1 MWNKIQYALIYSWVK
16 VHALLPMWALYILSD
31 ILYVLI
37 YKVVRYRVKVVRQ
50 NMKASF
56 PDKSDTEL
64 RRLER
69 EFYHHFAD
77 YVVETI
83 KLAHISLEE
92 LQRRAFLKNPELVDT
107 LMEKGHTCFILL
119 MGHYGN
125 WEWVSSMPLHLW
137 RGAHPCQIY
146 HHLHN
151 RTAAYIFEKLRTRF
165 GATNIP
171 MEDTLTVIGHDWRDG
186 VPNICGYIA
195 DQSPKYASLHH
206 FVQFFGR
213 ETAVLTGTERIS
225 RLVHAPVYYCEMTR
239 PRRGRYVCRFIKMTD
254 DASALPKFALTDDYW
269 RRLEAQIRREPHLWL
284 WSHRRW
290 KHTAVR
296 FRELYPDDWPRRLS
310 RL

>member
-31 ILYVLI
+31 ILYVLV

-125 WEWVSSMPLHLW
+125 WEFVPSVTLW
-137 RGAHPCQIY
+137 MRKGSVIFAQIY
-146 HHLHN
+146 RPLKN
-151 RTAAYIFEKLRTRF
+151 KWFDRFFLKL
-165 GATNIP
+165 
-171 MEDTLTVIGHDWRDG
+171 
-186 VPNICGYIA
+186 
-195 DQSPKYASLHH
+195 
-206 FVQFFGR
+206 
-213 ETAVLTGTERIS
+213 
-225 RLVHAPVYYCEMTR
+225 
-239 PRRGRYVCRFIKMTD
+239 RGRYHSECIAKQDTLRSILRYKSSGRPSITGFMADQTPSPANIHHWVNFLNHDTPVFTGVEKIAHKVGFSVFYFDVEKIKRGYYSVTIREI
-254 DASALPKFALTDDYW
+254 SKNPKETEEFEITNKYMEMMETTILRAPEY
-269 RRLEAQIRREPHLWL
+269 WL
-284 WSHRRW
+284 WTHNRW
-290 KHTAVR
+290 KHKR
-296 FRELYPDDWPRRLS
+296 S
-310 RL
+310 

>member
-31 ILYVLI
+31 ILYVLV

-107 LMEKGHTCFILL
+107 LMEKGHTCFILM

-125 WEWVSSMPLHLW
+125 SEWLSCSTTRFKESRIYQLYRPLNNQAFDRLFF
-137 RGAHPCQIY
+137 
-146 HHLHN
+146 N
-151 RTAAYIFEKLRTRF
+151 LRTKF
-165 GATNIP
+165 GSFGIKKQ
-171 MEDTLTVIGHDWRDG
+171 DTVRDVITLKKDKTLC
-186 VPNICGYIA
+186 VVILIA
-195 DQSPKYASLHH
+195 DQTPSRNNLHYWTN
-206 FVQFFGR
+206 FLNQDSSI
-213 ETAVLTGTERIS
+213 LTGPERLA
-225 RLVHAPVYYCEMTR
+225 RKL
-239 PRRGRYVCRFIKMTD
+239 D
-254 DASALPKFALTDDYW
+254 
-269 RRLEAQIRREPHLWL
+269 
-284 WSHRRW
+284 
-290 KHTAVR
+290 
-296 FRELYPDDWPRRLS
+296 
-310 RL
+310 

>member
-31 ILYVLI
+31 ILYVLV

-69 EFYHHFAD
+69 EFYHHFTD

-125 WEWVSSMPLHLW
+125 WEWFSGSTS
-137 RGAHPCQIY
+137 RFKDSRIYQIY
-146 HHLHN
+146 RPLNNLH
-151 RTAAYIFEKLRTRF
+151 YW
-165 GATNIP
+165 TNFLNQDSSI
-171 MEDTLTVIGHDWRDG
+171 
-186 VPNICGYIA
+186 
-195 DQSPKYASLHH
+195 
-206 FVQFFGR
+206 
-213 ETAVLTGTERIS
+213 LTGPERLARKLDLPVIFLDTKQVKRGYYTIDMKLVTE
-225 RLVHAPVYYCEMTR
+225 T
-239 PRRGRYVCRFIKMTD
+239 
-254 DASALPKFALTDDYW
+254 PKETPENW
-269 RRLEAQIRREPHLWL
+269 ITEQ
-284 WSHRRW
+284 
-290 KHTAVR
+290 
-296 FRELYPDDWPRRLS
+296 LS
-310 RL
+310 LIHI

>member
-31 ILYVLI
+31 ILYVLV

-107 LMEKGHTCFILL
+107 LMEKGHTCFYPPD
-119 MGHYGN
+119 G
-125 WEWVSSMPLHLW
+125 
-137 RGAHPCQIY
+137 
-146 HHLHN
+146 
-151 RTAAYIFEKLRTRF
+151 TLRQLGMVF
-165 GATNIP
+165 
-171 MEDTLTVIGHDWRDG
+171 
-186 VPNICGYIA
+186 
-195 DQSPKYASLHH
+195 
-206 FVQFFGR
+206 
-213 ETAVLTGTERIS
+213 
-225 RLVHAPVYYCEMTR
+225 RLDFPFQ
-239 PRRGRYVCRFIKMTD
+239 GF
-254 DASALPKFALTDDYW
+254 
-269 RRLEAQIRREPHLWL
+269 PHL
-284 WSHRRW
+284 
-290 KHTAVR
+290 
-296 FRELYPDDWPRRLS
+296 PDIPTPQQPGIRS
-310 RL
+310 PVF

>member
-1 MWNKIQYALIYSWVK
+1 
-16 VHALLPMWALYILSD
+16 MWALYILSD
-31 ILYVLI
+31 ILYALV

-125 WEWVSSMPLHLW
+125 WEWIFPARLPVSRIPASTRYTDPQQPGIRSPAFFNL
-137 RGAHPCQIY
+137 RTKFGSFGIK
-146 HHLHN
+146 N
-151 RTAAYIFEKLRTRF
+151 RTPCA
-165 GATNIP
+165 
-171 MEDTLTVIGHDWRDG
+171 MS
-186 VPNICGYIA
+186 
-195 DQSPKYASLHH
+195 SP
-206 FVQFFGR
+206 
-213 ETAVLTGTERIS
+213 
-225 RLVHAPVYYCEMTR
+225 
-239 PRRGRYVCRFIKMTD
+239 
-254 DASALPKFALTDDYW
+254 
-269 RRLEAQIRREPHLWL
+269 
-284 WSHRRW
+284 
-290 KHTAVR
+290 
-296 FRELYPDDWPRRLS
+296 
-310 RL
+310 

>member
-1 MWNKIQYALIYSWVK
+1 MSKIVYALVYLVS
-16 VHALLPMWALYILSD
+16 LLPMRVLYLLAD
-31 ILYVLI
+31 VLAGLMHTVI
-37 YKVVRYRVKVVRQ
+37 RYRRRVTRDNLTQ
-50 NMKASF
+50 CF
-56 PDKSDTEL
+56 PEMPLKEIRRTE
-64 RRLER
+64 RR
-69 EFYHHFAD
+69 FYRFLAD
-77 YVVETI
+77 YFVETL
-83 KLAHISLEE
+83 KLASMSEKEMRRRMQFEGLDEVNADLRAGRCVSL
-92 LQRRAFLKNPELVDT
+92 FL
-107 LMEKGHTCFILL
+107 
-119 MGHYGN
+119 GHYGN

-171 MEDTLTVIGHDWRDG
+171 MEDTLTAIGHDWRDG

-195 DQSPKYASLHH
+195 DQSPKYTSLHH
-206 FVQFFGR
+206 FVDFLGR

-225 RLVHAPVYYCEMTR
+225 RLVHASVYYCEMTR

-269 RRLEAQIRREPHLWL
+269 RRLEAQIRLEPCFWL

-290 KHTAVR
+290 KHTAAR
-296 FRELYPDDWPRRLS
+296 FRELYPDDWTRRLS

>member
-31 ILYVLI
+31 ILYVLV

-125 WEWVSSMPLHLW
+125 WEWFSGS
-137 RGAHPCQIY
+137 
-146 HHLHN
+146 
-151 RTAAYIFEKLRTRF
+151 TSRF
-165 GATNIP
+165 
-171 MEDTLTVIGHDWRDG
+171 
-186 VPNICGYIA
+186 
-195 DQSPKYASLHH
+195 K
-206 FVQFFGR
+206 
-213 ETAVLTGTERIS
+213 
-225 RLVHAPVYYCEMTR
+225 PV
-239 PRRGRYVCRFIKMTD
+239 F
-254 DASALPKFALTDDYW
+254 
-269 RRLEAQIRREPHLWL
+269 
-284 WSHRRW
+284 
-290 KHTAVR
+290 
-296 FRELYPDDWPRRLS
+296 
-310 RL
+310 

>member
-31 ILYVLI
+31 ILYVLV

-125 WEWVSSMPLHLW
+125 WEWFSGSTS
-137 RGAHPCQIY
+137 RFKDSRIYQIY
-146 HHLHN
+146 RPLNNQAFDRLFLTCVQNSVPLGSKTGHRARCHHPEERQNPLCRDLYRRPDTEPEQPALLDELPEPRFLH
-151 RTAAYIFEKLRTRF
+151 
-165 GATNIP
+165 P
-171 MEDTLTVIGHDWRDG
+171 D
-186 VPNICGYIA
+186 
-195 DQSPKYASLHH
+195 
-206 FVQFFGR
+206 
-213 ETAVLTGTERIS
+213 
-225 RLVHAPVYYCEMTR
+225 R
-239 PRRGRYVCRFIKMTD
+239 PRTPCPQTGFAGHIPRHEAGETRLLYHRYETGDRD
-254 DASALPKFALTDDYW
+254 SQRDS
-269 RRLEAQIRREPHLWL
+269 
-284 WSHRRW
+284 
-290 KHTAVR
+290 
-296 FRELYPDDWPRRLS
+296 
-310 RL
+310 

>member
-31 ILYVLI
+31 ILYVLV

-64 RRLER
+64 RRLETR
-69 EFYHHFAD
+69 VLSSLPD

-125 WEWVSSMPLHLW
+125 WEWFSGSTS
-137 RGAHPCQIY
+137 RFKDSRIYQIY
-146 HHLHN
+146 RPLNNQAFDRLFFNLRTKFGSFGIKN
-151 RTAAYIFEKLRTRF
+151 RTPCA
-165 GATNIP
+165 
-171 MEDTLTVIGHDWRDG
+171 MS
-186 VPNICGYIA
+186 
-195 DQSPKYASLHH
+195 SP
-206 FVQFFGR
+206 
-213 ETAVLTGTERIS
+213 
-225 RLVHAPVYYCEMTR
+225 
-239 PRRGRYVCRFIKMTD
+239 
-254 DASALPKFALTDDYW
+254 
-269 RRLEAQIRREPHLWL
+269 
-284 WSHRRW
+284 
-290 KHTAVR
+290 
-296 FRELYPDDWPRRLS
+296 
-310 RL
+310 

>member
-31 ILYVLI
+31 ILYVLV

-125 WEWVSSMPLHLW
+125 WEYISSISLW
-137 RGAHPCQIY
+137 INTPNTRLGQIY
-146 HHLHN
+146 RPLKN
-151 RTAAYIFEKLRTRF
+151 EWFDRLFLKIRSRF
-165 GATNIP
+165 G
-171 MEDTLTVIGHDWRDG
+171 LTCKIGR
-186 VPNICGYIA
+186 
-195 DQSPKYASLHH
+195 ASC
-206 FVQFFGR
+206 R
-213 ETAVLTGTERIS
+213 ERVCL
-225 RLVHAPVYYCEMTR
+225 
-239 PRRGRYVCRFIKMTD
+239 YV
-254 DASALPKFALTDDYW
+254 
-269 RRLEAQIRREPHLWL
+269 
-284 WSHRRW
+284 
-290 KHTAVR
+290 
-296 FRELYPDDWPRRLS
+296 
-310 RL
+310 

>member
-31 ILYVLI
+31 ILYVLV

-125 WEWVSSMPLHLW
+125 WEFVPSVTLW
-137 RGAHPCQIY
+137 MRKGSVIFAQIY
-146 HHLHN
+146 RPLKN
-151 RTAAYIFEKLRTRF
+151 KWFDRFFLKL
-165 GATNIP
+165 
-171 MEDTLTVIGHDWRDG
+171 
-186 VPNICGYIA
+186 
-195 DQSPKYASLHH
+195 
-206 FVQFFGR
+206 
-213 ETAVLTGTERIS
+213 
-225 RLVHAPVYYCEMTR
+225 
-239 PRRGRYVCRFIKMTD
+239 RGRYHSECIAKQDTLRSILRYKSSGSPSITGFMADQTPSPANIHHWVNFLNHDTPVFTGVEKIAHKVGFSVFYFDVEKIKRGYYSVTIREI
-254 DASALPKFALTDDYW
+254 SKNPKETEEFEITNKYMEMMETTILRAPEY
-269 RRLEAQIRREPHLWL
+269 WL
-284 WSHRRW
+284 WTHNRW
-290 KHTAVR
+290 KHKR
-296 FRELYPDDWPRRLS
+296 S
-310 RL
+310 